1 MFCLHAALLLLPFAT
16 LRGAETS
23 PLQITDRSIIF
34 KHTSTDPKD
43 AANTS
48 GFNQGPSINVLP
60 DGRVMAAWFSSPS
73 EGAESQRIM
82 QAFSSDQGPTWS
94 EATVLQDFAGK
105 ADFDPALFVAG
116 KETFLFFSAFNPQID
131 IYFRRSSDSA
141 KTWTE
146 PVKLGQPNH
155 TTRSNGI
162 QLSTGELLVPLHTRG
177 TKAGG
182 VMKSRDGGKT
192 WTRFGAVAN
201 PEGQGGEPTIA
212 ETKSGA
218 IHMLLRTK
226 DGQLWRS
233 ISTDKGETWSTAEKT
248 GLTATSSASHLLCT
262 RDGTLVLTYN
272 PGPTPLRFPL
282 LMRTSRDEG
291 VNWSEPMRLADWPGK
306 VGGWSVCYPAV
317 TELADGTLVAIWV
330 QLKSSPGE
338 LHGDIHSARIV
349 LKKESHD
356 EIHLHT
362 PHYAAAR
369 ATGHTASARLPP
381 CHRRASKD
389 WLAAHSRRARLCRR

>member
-1 MFCLHAALLLLPFAT
+1 MNHTRTILTALLLAPLAALHAA
-16 LRGAETS
+16 ESS
-23 PLQITDRSIIF
+23 PIQITDRAVIF

-43 AANTS
+43 PANTS
-48 GFNQGPSINVLP
+48 GYNLGASITVLP
-60 DGRVMAAWFSSPS
+60 DGRVMAVWFSSPS

-82 QAFSSDQGPTWS
+82 QAFSADQGRTWG

-141 KTWTE
+141 KSWTE
-146 PVKLGQPNH
+146 PVKLGQSNH

-162 QLSTGELLVPLHTRG
+162 QLSTGELLVPLHLRG

-192 WTRFGAVAN
+192 WTRFGAVST
-201 PEGQGGEPTIA
+201 PLGQGGEPTIA

-218 IHMLLRTK
+218 IHMILRTK

-233 ISTDKGETWSTAEKT
+233 ISTDKGETWSATEKT
-248 GLTATSSASHLLCT
+248 GLTSTSSASHLLCT

-272 PGPTPLRFPL
+272 PGPDPHRFPL
-282 LMRTSRDEG
+282 HIRVSHDEG
-291 VNWSEPMRLADWPGK
+291 KTWSEPTLLADRPAKGS
-306 VGGWSVCYPAV
+306 GWSICYPTL
-317 TELADGTLVAIWV
+317 TEQPDGTLVAIWT
-330 QLKSSPGE
+330 QKKDSSGE
-338 LHGDIHSARIV
+338 LYGDIHTARIQV
-349 LKKESHD
+349 A
-356 EIHLHT
+356 
-362 PHYAAAR
+362 PQ
-369 ATGHTASARLPP
+369 PN
-381 CHRRASKD
+381 
-389 WLAAHSRRARLCRR
+389 

>member
-1 MFCLHAALLLLPFAT
+1 MKPTLLAALLFVPLAPLHAAEA
-16 LRGAETS
+16 S
-23 PLQITDRSIIF
+23 PIEITDRAVIF

-43 AANTS
+43 PANTS
-48 GFNQGPSINVLP
+48 GFNLGPSIALLP
-60 DGRVMAAWFSSPS
+60 DGRLMAAWFSSPS
-73 EGAESQRIM
+73 EGAESQRIV
-82 QAFSSDQGPTWS
+82 QAFSSDQGRTWGQ
-94 EATVLQDFAGK
+94 ATVLQDFAGK

-116 KETFLFFSAFNPQID
+116 KETFLFFSAFDPQID

-146 PVKLGQPNH
+146 LVRINQPNH

-226 DGQLWRS
+226 DGLLWRS
-233 ISTDKGETWSTAEKT
+233 ISTDKGETWSAAEKT

-272 PGPTPLRFPL
+272 PGPVPHRFPL
-282 LMRTSRDEG
+282 HMRLSHDEG
-291 VNWSEPMRLADWPGK
+291 KTWSEPTLLADRPAK
-306 VGGWSVCYPAV
+306 VGGWSICYPAL
-317 TELADGTLVAIWV
+317 TELADGTLVAIWA
-330 QLKSSPGE
+330 QKKDSTGGLYS
-338 LHGDIHSARIV
+338 DIHSARIV
-349 LKKESHD
+349 LKK
-356 EIHLHT
+356 
-362 PHYAAAR
+362 
-369 ATGHTASARLPP
+369 
-381 CHRRASKD
+381 
-389 WLAAHSRRARLCRR
+389 

>member
-1 MFCLHAALLLLPFAT
+1 MLRFCFLIAYLIVSLAALDA
-16 LRGAETS
+16 AEE
-23 PLQITDRSIIF
+23 PAIQITDRTVIF

-43 AANTS
+43 PANTS
-48 GFNQGPSINVLP
+48 GYNLGPSITVLP
-60 DGRVMAAWFSSPS
+60 DGRLMAAWFSSPS
-73 EGAESQRIM
+73 EGAESQRIV
-82 QAFSSDQGPTWS
+82 QAFSSDQGHTWG
-94 EATVLQDFAGK
+94 EATVLQDIAGR
-105 ADFDPALFVAG
+105 ADFDPSLFVAG
-116 KETFLFFSAFNPQID
+116 KETFLFFSCFDPQID

-146 PVKLGQPNH
+146 LVKINQPNH

-162 QLSTGELLVPLHTRG
+162 ALSTGELLVPLHTRG

-212 ETKSGA
+212 ETKSGK
-218 IHMLLRTK
+218 IHMMLRTK
-226 DGQLWRS
+226 DGLLWRS
-233 ISTDKGETWSTAEKT
+233 ISADKGETWSAPEKT

-291 VNWSEPMRLADWPGK
+291 VTWSEPTLLADRPTK
-306 VGGWSVCYPAV
+306 VGGWSICYPTL
-317 TELADGTLVAIWV
+317 TELADGTLIAIWS
-330 QLKSSPGE
+330 QIKGSPGE
-338 LHGDIHSARIV
+338 LYGDIHAARIV
-349 LKKESHD
+349 LKK
-356 EIHLHT
+356 
-362 PHYAAAR
+362 
-369 ATGHTASARLPP
+369 
-381 CHRRASKD
+381 
-389 WLAAHSRRARLCRR
+389 

>member
-1 MFCLHAALLLLPFAT
+1 
-16 LRGAETS
+16 
-23 PLQITDRSIIF
+23 
-34 KHTSTDPKD
+34 
-43 AANTS
+43 
-48 GFNQGPSINVLP
+48 
-60 DGRVMAAWFSSPS
+60 MAAWFSSPS

-82 QAFSSDQGPTWS
+82 QAFSSDQGRTWG

-146 PVKLGQPNH
+146 PVKLEQPNH

-212 ETKSGA
+212 ETKSGE
-218 IHMLLRTK
+218 IHMMLRTK

-233 ISTDKGETWSTAEKT
+233 ISRDKGETWSAPEKT

-282 LMRTSRDEG
+282 DHAPLPRRRRDLERAHAARRSPHESR
-291 VNWSEPMRLADWPGK
+291 RLVHLLSHRSPN
-306 VGGWSVCYPAV
+306 S
-317 TELADGTLVAIWV
+317 ADGTLVAIWA
-330 QLKSSPGE
+330 QIKSSPGE
-338 LHGDIHSARIV
+338 LYGDIHSARIRMATPFCESMWQRSATTDEAGRKAWLRERWVRWQGGEANRFRDSLIKWYGPEKGAAVKFAEAFEICEYGRQPKPEEIKV
-349 LKKESHD
+349 LF
-356 EIHLHT
+356 
-362 PHYAAAR
+362 PFF
-369 ATGHTASARLPP
+369 P
-381 CHRRASKD
+381 
-389 WLAAHSRRARLCRR
+389 